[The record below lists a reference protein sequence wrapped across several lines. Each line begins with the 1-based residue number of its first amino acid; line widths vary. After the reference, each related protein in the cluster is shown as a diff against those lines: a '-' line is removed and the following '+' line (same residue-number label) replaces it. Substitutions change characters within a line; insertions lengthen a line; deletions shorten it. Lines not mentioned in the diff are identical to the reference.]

1 MRAVVKKSKGVGF
14 ISLEEVEKPRINPDE
29 VLIKVKAAGVC
40 GTDIHIYHDEHPY
53 WPPVILGHEFSGEI
67 AQVGTRAKSW
77 KVGERVV
84 SEASTRTCGVCEL
97 CRSGDYQMCPEK
109 RAPGW
114 GIDGAFTEYIKMPAV
129 LLHRIPESVSFE
141 EAALT
146 EPTAVTVHALLER
159 SLIEPEAFTVVQG
172 CGPIGLLAAQL
183 AKSMGASRV
192 MITGISQDV
201 PLRLKLAKDLAID
214 YVVNVEKED
223 VVAKV
228 KELTGGQGA
237 DLIVEASGKE
247 KAINQSLEMIRRQ
260 GLINVL
266 GITGKER
273 INLGWDRAVFASIT
287 VSFSFSSN
295 YLSWERALSMIA
307 EGKIKVKP
315 LITAEFPLEDWQ
327 NAFSQ
332 AKAGQAVKALLVP

>member
-1 MRAVVKKSKGVGF
+1 MRAVVKKAKGVGF
-14 ISLEEVEKPRINPDE
+14 ISLEEVKKPRISPDE

-67 AQVGTRAKSW
+67 AQVGTRVGNW

-84 SEASTRTCGVCEL
+84 SEANTRTCGLCRF
-97 CRSGDYQMCPEK
+97 CRSGNYQMCSEK

-114 GIDGAFTEYIKMPAV
+114 GIDGAFAEYIKVPAL
-129 LLHRIPESVSFE
+129 LLHRIPESVSFK

-146 EPTAVTVHALLER
+146 EPTAVTVRALLER
-159 SLIEPEAFTVVQG
+159 SLIEPEAFTVVVG
-172 CGPIGLLAAQL
+172 CGPIGLLAAQV

-192 MITGISQDV
+192 MITGISRDAS
-201 PLRLKLAKDLAID
+201 LRLKVAKELAID
-214 YVVNVEKED
+214 YVVNVDQED

-260 GLINVL
+260 GMITVL
-266 GITGKER
+266 GITGNEK
-273 INLGWDRAVFASIT
+273 INLRWDRAVFGSIT
-287 VSFSFSSN
+287 VNFSFSSS
-295 YLSWERALSMIA
+295 YLSWERALSMIG
-307 EGKIKVKP
+307 EGKVKVKP
-315 LITAEFPLEDWQ
+315 LIRAEFPLEDWQ
-327 NAFSQ
+327 KAFSQ
-332 AKAGQAVKALLVP
+332 AEAGQAVKALLVP